1 MLPCRPVFQ
10 PEQQVRKANA
20 QGANRPGRQGQL
32 AAPVK
37 HLENQLDKAAGEERQ
52 AAASTLWEQVTQVAP
67 MVPLVFKN
75 GSLLTQWGQV
85 RGMAP
90 TQRDVFFGLEGWQ
103 IRRSRRN
110 SMPPWCAADP
120 PGQNPQ

>member
-1 MLPCRPVFQ
+1 M
-10 PEQQVRKANA
+10 
-20 QGANRPGRQGQL
+20 
-32 AAPVK
+32 
-37 HLENQLDKAAGEERQ
+37 
-52 AAASTLWEQVTQVAP
+52 TQVAP

-103 IRRSRRN
+103 IVE
-110 SMPPWCAADP
+110 
-120 PGQNPQ
+120 